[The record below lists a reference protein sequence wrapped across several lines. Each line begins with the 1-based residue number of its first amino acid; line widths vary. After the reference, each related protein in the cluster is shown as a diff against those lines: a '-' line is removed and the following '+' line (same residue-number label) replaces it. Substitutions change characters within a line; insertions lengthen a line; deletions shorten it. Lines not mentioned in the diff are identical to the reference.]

1 MDIQTFTTLLNYKTF
16 LPIGMIR
23 GMMTTTT
30 KNMVLLIAILML
42 ADITSSIH
50 KILLIIKAQVILKKI
65 PKDRQLYM
73 SHFSQISA
81 CACHSEGSLSSNC
94 DTNGYCSCN
103 GYDGEKCD
111 PCQISSDEFPNCHSG
126 GKFIV

>member
-1 MDIQTFTTLLNYKTF
+1 
-16 LPIGMIR
+16 
-23 GMMTTTT
+23 
-30 KNMVLLIAILML
+30 ML
-42 ADITSSIH
+42 ADMINSQDSTDNKSPSN
-50 KILLIIKAQVILKKI
+50 IKKKSQ
-65 PKDRQLYM
+65 KTDNYM

-103 GYDGEKCD
+103 NGYDGEKCD

>member
-1 MDIQTFTTLLNYKTF
+1 
-16 LPIGMIR
+16 MIR

-42 ADITSSIH
+42 EVYQNFMLSQIVST
-50 KILLIIKAQVILKKI
+50 
-65 PKDRQLYM
+65 
-73 SHFSQISA
+73 FSQISA
-81 CACHSEGSLSSNC
+81 CACHSEISLSSNR
-94 DTNGYCSCN
+94 DTNGYCSCNN

>member
-1 MDIQTFTTLLNYKTF
+1 MHSQIVST
-16 LPIGMIR
+16 
-23 GMMTTTT
+23 
-30 KNMVLLIAILML
+30 
-42 ADITSSIH
+42 
-50 KILLIIKAQVILKKI
+50 
-65 PKDRQLYM
+65 
-73 SHFSQISA
+73 FSQISA

-94 DTNGYCSCN
+94 DTNGYCSCNN